1 MYNVGRIISGIL
13 DKHEKIFSLK
23 IDNVVIGLLVF
34 ATLASGGI
42 LASVRVK
49 ADNTTVVD

>member
-1 MYNVGRIISGIL
+1 M
-13 DKHEKIFSLK
+13 KKIFSLK

-42 LASVRVK
+42 LAWHPSG
-49 ADNTTVVD
+49 